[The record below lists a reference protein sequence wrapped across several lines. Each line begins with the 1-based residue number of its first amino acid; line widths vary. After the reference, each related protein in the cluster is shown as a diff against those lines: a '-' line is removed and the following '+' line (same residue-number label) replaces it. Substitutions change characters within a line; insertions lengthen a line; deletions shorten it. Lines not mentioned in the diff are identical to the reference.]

1 MIDKESRKPLRDF
14 PNIPKC
20 LSSVEEG
27 WLLEAMSR
35 QDPRI
40 SHDDYRDR
48 MPYDV
53 RPDAKTISMRR
64 SRFRWKTGCKS
75 WVTRSASD
83 KINDYLDD
91 LVPQMY
97 QAANSTRDWRD
108 LDEKE
113 IMEMKRASLGKFP
126 ERARKE
132 KKTKGEDSTDISN
145 RWMKAA
151 RGNQIKQKTGASR
164 KFVGQ
169 PYAGQTTT
177 RPSSRSAIQ
186 DIKDAADHPSKPF
199 QPHEVLG
206 DSNLG
211 YHSRCSDEREKQL
224 DADNPTKDETAQD
237 LGMDFRHKAPS
248 TSWEKRA
255 LQRAL
260 GPTRLAITQLLG
272 HLAPPTDECS
282 SYNDQLAALY
292 RYYAAGSAT
301 NGSVLP
307 PDGLNPY
314 QEIWL
319 GGFPSAL
326 FVDNFELPET
336 FGRQI

>member
-1 MIDKESRKPLRDF
+1 
-14 PNIPKC
+14 
-20 LSSVEEG
+20 
-27 WLLEAMSR
+27 MSR

-40 SHDDYRDR
+40 SHEDYRDR

-132 KKTKGEDSTDISN
+132 KKRKDEGSAVKANGSTKAS
-145 RWMKAA
+145 
-151 RGNQIKQKTGASR
+151 RGSQTQQKTDAS
-164 KFVGQ
+164 KKSVGQ
-169 PYAGQTTT
+169 PYAGQKTT
-177 RPSSRSAIQ
+177 RLSSNSAIQ
-186 DIKDAADHPSKPF
+186 DIKNEVGHPSKPF
-199 QPHEVLG
+199 QLHEVLG
-206 DSNLG
+206 DSKLG
-211 YHSRCSDEREKQL
+211 YHSRRSEERGMQL

-272 HLAPPTDECS
+272 RLAPPTDDCS

-292 RYYAAGSAT
+292 RYYAAGSAA

-307 PDGLNPY
+307 SDGLNPY
-314 QEIWL
+314 QEVWS

-336 FGRQI
+336 FGNQI

>member
-1 MIDKESRKPLRDF
+1 MIDKELGKPLRDF

-91 LVPQMY
+91 LVPEEY
-97 QAANSTRDWRD
+97 QAVNCTRGWRD
-108 LDEKE
+108 LDETE

-132 KKTKGEDSTDISN
+132 KKTKGEGSKDKANCST
-145 RWMKAA
+145 MAA
-151 RGNQIKQKTGASR
+151 RGSQTKKKTGASR
-164 KFVGQ
+164 GSVGQ
-169 PYAGQTTT
+169 PHAGQTTT
-177 RPSSRSAIQ
+177 RLSVISTFQ
-186 DIKDAADHPSKPF
+186 DIKDGAAPPSKPF

-206 DSNLG
+206 DSNVG
-211 YHSRCSDEREKQL
+211 YHSRHSEQEEKQL
-224 DADNPTKDETAQD
+224 DADMSTRHEIVCI
-237 LGMDFRHKAPS
+237 DFRQKAPS
-248 TSWEKRA
+248 TCWEKRA

-260 GPTRLAITQLLG
+260 APTRLVITHLLG
-272 HLAPPTDECS
+272 RLTPPTDESS
-282 SYNDQLAALY
+282 SYNEQLIVLY
-292 RYYAAGSAT
+292 HYYATGSAAS
-301 NGSVLP
+301 NSVLP
-307 PDGLNPY
+307 LDGLNPY
-314 QEIWL
+314 QEIWSD
-319 GGFPSAL
+319 GFPSAL

-336 FGRQI
+336 FGSQI